1 VLLQRR
7 VDVKLFCPQTGGPGA
22 DVGRRFR
29 QGKGEEMDPDKEA
42 KIQRAKAIM
51 SGTMGMVI
59 EVAGGGHDKPHASQ
73 VNAFDSGTRTS
84 SM

>member
-1 VLLQRR
+1 M
-7 VDVKLFCPQTGGPGA
+7 LFCPQTGGPGA

-29 QGKGEEMDPDKEA
+29 QGKGGEMDPDKEA

-59 EVAGGGHDKPHASQ
+59 DETAE
-73 VNAFDSGTRTS
+73 GTTNPTPAK
-84 SM
+84 

>member
-1 VLLQRR
+1 V
-7 VDVKLFCPQTGGPGA
+7 LFCPQTGGPGA

-59 EVAGGGHDKPHASQ
+59 DETAE
-73 VNAFDSGTRTS
+73 GTTNPTPAK
-84 SM
+84 